1 MGSLGQPTSDEE
13 LNNMIREVDGD
24 GDGCISLLEF
34 IELNMKEKN
43 LNKSVQPKP
52 IVILNG
58 ITLNLTVRAYTR
70 ASGRG
75 TGRSIQEIRRQWR
88 REDLDLRA
96 GIHNGK
102 LRAAGKR

>member
-1 MGSLGQPTSDEE
+1 MKSLF
-13 LNNMIREVDGD
+13 NR
-24 GDGCISLLEF
+24 
-34 IELNMKEKN
+34 
-43 LNKSVQPKP
+43 KP

-70 ASGRG
+70 APGRG

-88 REDLDLRA
+88 REDLGLRA